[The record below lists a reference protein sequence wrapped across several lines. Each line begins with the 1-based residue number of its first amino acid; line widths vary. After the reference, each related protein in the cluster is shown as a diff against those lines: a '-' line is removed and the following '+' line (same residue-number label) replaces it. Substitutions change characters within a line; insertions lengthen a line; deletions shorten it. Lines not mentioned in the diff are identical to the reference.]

1 MERSY
6 DSLPGFEHLYLED
19 SFVLGL
25 IEGEQDLQFSME
37 FVLTRDHPDYHPPH
51 KNERH
56 CYRSGYILFEGIKSK
71 QWLRRV
77 FKPFHDPSGQKDY
90 GNIDAFLCGSSG
102 YFLEGDWGELR
113 IEADAVCARLDPMR
127 V

>member
-6 DSLPGFEHLYLED
+6 DTLPGFEHLYLED

-37 FVLTRDHPDYHPPH
+37 FVLNPDHPDYSPPH
-51 KNERH
+51 KGERY
-56 CYRSGYILFEGIKSK
+56 CYRSGCIVFEGVKSK
-71 QWLRRV
+71 WWLLRV
-77 FKPFHDPSGQKDY
+77 FRPFSDASGQKDY
-90 GNIDAFLCGSSG
+90 GNIDALLCGASG

-113 IEADAVCARLDPMR
+113 IEADAVWVRLNPTT